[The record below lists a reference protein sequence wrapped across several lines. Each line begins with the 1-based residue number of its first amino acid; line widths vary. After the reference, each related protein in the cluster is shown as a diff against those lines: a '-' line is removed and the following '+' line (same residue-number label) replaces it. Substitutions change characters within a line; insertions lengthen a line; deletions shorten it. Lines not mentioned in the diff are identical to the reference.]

1 MNSMKKVTK
10 ANAKT
15 KAPLIFINYRR
26 LDTMATAR
34 SLLRFLRSHYGRH
47 EVFMDSAEIRHGN
60 NWPEVIE
67 EALDAS
73 TVVIS
78 LIGENWFKLTDEFG
92 KRRIDQSEDW
102 VQKEL
107 TFALAERKVILPIYV
122 GSDPPPKKAFPA
134 ALSELTD
141 VQSKVIRDIDSD
153 KEWRELTTI
162 LQHNGFGPP
171 RSDVRYPKGSI
182 RLRAFS
188 DSELRDV
195 CEKIPGWRCVA
206 SPVPG
211 EEHITRSEL
220 HKKYEFA
227 SFKIAMEFMAQAAI
241 DINKKQHH
249 PRWENIWRTVS
260 VWLATW
266 DVQFQVSQLDVD
278 LAHHLDDVARQY
290 GGTAIM

>member
-1 MNSMKKVTK
+1 MISATKPKKVR
-10 ANAKT
+10 AKT

-26 LDTMATAR
+26 LDTIATAR
-34 SLLRFLRSHYGRH
+34 SLLRFLQSHYGRH
-47 EVFMDSAEIRHGN
+47 QVFMDTAEIRHGS
-60 NWPEVIE
+60 NWSKIIE

-73 TVVIS
+73 TVVIP

-92 KRRIDQSEDW
+92 KRRIDQPDDW

-107 TFALAERKVILPIYV
+107 AFAFAERKIVLPIYA
-122 GSDPPPKKAFPA
+122 GIDPPPKKAFPSI
-134 ALSELTD
+134 LSELTD
-141 VQSKVIRDIDSD
+141 IQSRVIRDIDSD
-153 KEWRELTTI
+153 KEWRELTTV
-162 LQHNGFGPP
+162 LQKNGFGPP

-182 RLRAFS
+182 KLRALS
-188 DSELRDV
+188 DSELRYV
-195 CEKIPGWRCVA
+195 CQKIPGWRCVA

-220 HKKYEFA
+220 HKKYEFP
-227 SFKIAMEFMAQAAI
+227 SFKKAIEFMAQASI

-278 LAHHLDDVARQY
+278 LAQHLDEIARKHK
-290 GGTAIM
+290 GIAIM